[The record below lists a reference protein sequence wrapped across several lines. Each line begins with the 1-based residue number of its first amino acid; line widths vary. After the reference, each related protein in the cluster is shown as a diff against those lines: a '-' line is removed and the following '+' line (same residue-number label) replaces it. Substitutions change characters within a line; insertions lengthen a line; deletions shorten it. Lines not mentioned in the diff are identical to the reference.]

1 MRTSSASKTT
11 SYEGSRRRLKLWL
24 IFVILFMGWAAY
36 TMVNQGYSKGDTY
49 TRYLA
54 AQGKLDEIN
63 AQKEQL
69 DQRVNMLN
77 DPEYIQ
83 ELARKEYGMT
93 LPGEKPIQVSG
104 SN

>member
-1 MRTSSASKTT
+1 MRTSSTAKKT
-11 SYEGSRRRLKLWL
+11 SYEGSKRRLKLWL

-36 TMVNQGYSKGDTY
+36 TMLNQGYSKGDTY
-49 TRYLA
+49 ERYLA
-54 AQGKLDEIN
+54 AQSKLDEVKQ
-63 AQKEQL
+63 QKEQL
-69 DQRVNMLN
+69 DQRVSMLN

-93 LPGEKPIQVSG
+93 MPGEKQIQISG